1 MASGK
6 VVVNLATGLEDPERV
21 TVAFLVGTA
30 VLEQGRQVT
39 IVPDQ
44 GGSALGLPGHAEA
57 VACDGCPPLPR
68 LVQQYT
74 DGGGELLV
82 CPGSGSPDRRED
94 SDGIGAHPVAF
105 ATKATTYPA
114 LIPQEVAGSSR
125 PLPAIPATAES
136 ERPAHDANPRLSPLS
151 PQAPRPACHAGGR
164 GFESRRSRKKCLQMR
179 KAVLSVSRIRT
190 QVYTDPVLIRPRPY
204 RRKGVAAAE
213 TP

>member
-82 CPGSGSPDRRED
+82 CPICFNARKLDQGQLNGNARLGGSTPLWEWIGDEGRGLQLLTVSVLRPELPMRVRPSACPGSGSPDRR
-94 SDGIGAHPVAF
+94 I
-105 ATKATTYPA
+105 
-114 LIPQEVAGSSR
+114 AGS
-125 PLPAIPATAES
+125 
-136 ERPAHDANPRLSPLS
+136 PR
-151 PQAPRPACHAGGR
+151 R
-164 GFESRRSRKKCLQMR
+164 
-179 KAVLSVSRIRT
+179 
-190 QVYTDPVLIRPRPY
+190 
-204 RRKGVAAAE
+204 
-213 TP
+213 